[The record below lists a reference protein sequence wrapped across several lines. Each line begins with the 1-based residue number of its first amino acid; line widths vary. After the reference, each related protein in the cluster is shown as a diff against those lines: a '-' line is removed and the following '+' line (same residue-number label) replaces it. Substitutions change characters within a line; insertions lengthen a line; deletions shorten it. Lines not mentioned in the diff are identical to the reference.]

1 MSSHSLDPDTLLCVE
16 LSGIMSRD
24 RYTRDPGPVIAR
36 LREVAGDR
44 PDLLAVEVGS
54 WVGFYGDEHTH
65 TLAEALQS
73 AFADLDLAPHIAG
86 GWARRY
92 TPTHRTPGLRR

>member
-24 RYTRDPGPVIAR
+24 RYTRDPDLVIAR

-44 PDLLAVEVGS
+44 GDLLAVEVGR
-54 WVGFYGDEHTH
+54 WIGFYDNTH
-65 TLAEALQS
+65 TRVLTIALQD
-73 AFADLDLAPHIAG
+73 AFADLDLQPHIEIG
-86 GWARRY
+86 RARRY
-92 TPTHRTPGLRR
+92 TPTHRTP